1 MISIPNPA
9 NLLNPLL
16 LLSIVEPYLA
26 LFDIATVSFFYFL
39 ANFLNTFIRVSDHL
53 DIIIFWLCQ

>member
-16 LLSIVEPYLA
+16 LLSIVELYLA